1 MIFGDFVGLRFFLE
15 AGVAGGEGE
24 APPPRLRDPSQSRIC
39 LSTSARTAGGNSA
52 SVAGSTSAPSMPAKL
67 GEAGGGAGGAG
78 RFFFFG
84 DGLNSAVIGT
94 GAGPLSKWPAARDR
108 CATRGLPCSR
118 DQPSSAVATASTSA
132 LIRPYASSGT
142 STLSDET
149 PPQMRLT
156 SAAASSGG
164 DGRGAGNG
172 TDRDFEPP
180 SV

>member
-1 MIFGDFVGLRFFLE
+1 MIFGDFAGLRRFLE
-15 AGVAGGEGE
+15 AGVAGGESE
-24 APPPRLRDPSQSRIC
+24 TPPPRLRDPSQSRTC
-39 LSTSARTAGGNSA
+39 LSTSARTSAGNSA
-52 SVAGSTSAPSMPAKL
+52 SVEGSTSAPSMPAKL
-67 GEAGGGAGGAG
+67 GEAGGGGAG
-78 RFFFFG
+78 RFVFFG
-84 DGLNSAVIGT
+84 DALNSAVIGT

-118 DQPSSAVATASTSA
+118 AQASSAVATASTSA
-132 LIRPYASSGT
+132 WMRPYASSGT

-149 PPQMRLT
+149 PPQMHLT
-156 SAAASSGG
+156 SASASSGG